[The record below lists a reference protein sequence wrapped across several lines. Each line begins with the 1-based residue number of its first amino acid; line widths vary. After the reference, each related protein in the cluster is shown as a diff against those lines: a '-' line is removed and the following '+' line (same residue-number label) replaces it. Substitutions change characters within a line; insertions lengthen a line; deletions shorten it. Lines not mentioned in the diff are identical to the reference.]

1 MRKRNIAILFRL
13 NRKEAEALDKR
24 VKKSGLN
31 REAYLRQLING
42 LVPRNA
48 PPPDYYSMMR
58 ELHQIGNNLNQIA
71 QKAHVLN
78 VIDVQRY
85 DREVRKFRQAVE
97 QITEAV
103 VLPERVELQIPEQTK
118 GQSWNR
124 ERKSAENWLAERAD
138 QRTADQREHGKW
150 Q

>member
-103 VLPERVELQIPEQTK
+103 VLPERVEIQIPEQTK

-124 ERKSAENWLAERAD
+124 ERKSAESWLAERAG

>member
-1 MRKRNIAILFRL
+1 MRKQNIAILFRL

-24 VKKSGLN
+24 VKKSGLS

-103 VLPERVELQIPEQTK
+103 VLPEKI
-118 GQSWNR
+118 GN
-124 ERKSAENWLAERAD
+124 
-138 QRTADQREHGKW
+138 QREESARKQSESGDRKW

>member
-103 VLPERVELQIPEQTK
+103 VLPEKIGNQRVESARK
-118 GQSWNR
+118 QSESGNR
-124 ERKSAENWLAERAD
+124 
-138 QRTADQREHGKW
+138 KW

>member
-24 VKKSGLN
+24 VKKSGLS

-58 ELHQIGNNLNQIA
+58 ELHRIGNNLNQIA

-78 VIDVQRY
+78 GIDVQRY
-85 DREVRKFRQAVE
+85 DQEVRKFRQAVE

-103 VLPERVELQIPEQTK
+103 VLPEKIGNQRVESARK
-118 GQSWNR
+118 QSESGNR
-124 ERKSAENWLAERAD
+124 
-138 QRTADQREHGKW
+138 KW

>member
-1 MRKRNIAILFRL
+1 MRKRNIEILFRL

-24 VKKSGLN
+24 VKKSGLS

-42 LVPRNA
+42 LVPRNV
-48 PPPDYYSMMR
+48 PPPDYHSMMR

-85 DREVRKFRQAVE
+85 DQEVRKFRQAVE
-97 QITEAV
+97 QITGAV
-103 VLPERVELQIPEQTK
+103 VLPERVEHQRPEQGK
-118 GQSWNR
+118 EQSGNS
-124 ERKSAENWLAERAD
+124 ERKSVEKWLAERAD
-138 QRTADQREHGKW
+138 QRTAD
-150 Q
+150 

>member
-24 VKKSGLN
+24 VKKSGLS

-42 LVPRNA
+42 LVPKNA

-58 ELHQIGNNLNQIA
+58 ELHRIGNNLNQIA

-85 DREVRKFRQAVE
+85 DQEVRKFRQAVE

-103 VLPERVELQIPEQTK
+103 VLPERVEHQRLEQSK
-118 GQSWNR
+118 EQSGKS
-124 ERKSAENWLAERAD
+124 ERKSVEKWLAERAD
-138 QRTADQREHGKW
+138 QRIADQRECQKW

>member
-24 VKKSGLN
+24 VKKSGLS

-103 VLPERVELQIPEQTK
+103 VLPERVEIQIPEQTK
-118 GQSWNR
+118 GQFWNR
-124 ERKSAENWLAERAD
+124 ERKSAESWLAERAG